1 MFTCKSTFRSCSLEV
16 SSFAHPISRHV
27 TLFNRDLGSV
37 CVHTDMSTHSLHPMM
52 LHSRVN
58 NKNRDIRI
66 VTNNNLP
73 LREPFNY
80 NRSDPSQYSL
90 IERATL
96 KALGKSS
103 LPGWRITGKREMFVA
118 PYANRGRG
126 SMKERQQAERTRVA
140 EGRGRG
146 HNFQLF

>member
-1 MFTCKSTFRSCSLEV
+1 
-16 SSFAHPISRHV
+16 
-27 TLFNRDLGSV
+27 
-37 CVHTDMSTHSLHPMM
+37 MM

-103 LPGWRITGKREMFVA
+103 LPGWQITGKREMFVA

-140 EGRGRG
+140 ERRGRG